1 MEIRQPINTE
11 QRNPEDARMR
21 LEKLT
26 PEQVEN
32 TRDIE
37 QVRQV
42 NEINNINQ
50 PVQQEE
56 RIEENETFVVENNE
70 VIEEIKVEILE
81 EFFKT
86 QNMNIE
92 ERQPLLKPETNKQNK
107 FNITIR
113 NIALDQIIEDIR
125 PKDITT
131 LNELTYSTAK
141 AIMETCG
148 MKKKNK
154 KRNIHKQ
161 PAWQRKIWKEI
172 EDFRGEISIL
182 EDLSKGINVK
192 TRNGRKVKK
201 NTNYKLKMI

>member
-1 MEIRQPINTE
+1 MTAFYQALKEPKDNTAKQTYEQQRQKVGEHRSYIDANKLANVRRDIRKNNKLTAAEIEEIKMEIRQPINTE

-21 LEKLT
+21 LENLT

-56 RIEENETFVVENNE
+56 RFEENETFVVENNE
-70 VIEEIKVEILE
+70 VIEETKVEILE

-92 ERQPLLKPETNKQNK
+92 ERQPLLKRETNKQNK

-113 NIALDQIIEDIR
+113 NIALDQIIEDI
-125 PKDITT
+125 
-131 LNELTYSTAK
+131 S
-141 AIMETCG
+141 
-148 MKKKNK
+148 
-154 KRNIHKQ
+154 Q
-161 PAWQRKIWKEI
+161 
-172 EDFRGEISIL
+172 
-182 EDLSKGINVK
+182 K
-192 TRNGRKVKK
+192 T
-201 NTNYKLKMI
+201 

>member
-21 LEKLT
+21 LENLT

-56 RIEENETFVVENNE
+56 RFEENETFVVENNE

-92 ERQPLLKPETNKQNK
+92 ERQPLLKLERNKQNK

-141 AIMETCG
+141 AIMERCG
-148 MKKKNK
+148 MKKKK
-154 KRNIHKQ
+154 KK
-161 PAWQRKIWKEI
+161 
-172 EDFRGEISIL
+172 
-182 EDLSKGINVK
+182 
-192 TRNGRKVKK
+192 
-201 NTNYKLKMI
+201 